1 MLVSKESAN
10 ALNVIAAV
18 MGAEHSKVYMC
29 RAEIVSSKTDRYGM
43 KMEIIVPHRCTI
55 SGRFSKNHNFTG
67 IAIFTDGKVKKYK
80 SANAWEGA
88 RKTIDHSRF

>member
-43 KMEIIVPHRCTI
+43 KMEIILPNKCTI

-67 IAIFTDGKVKKYK
+67 IAIFSDGKVKKYK
-80 SANAWEGA
+80 SANAWKGA
-88 RKTIDHSRF
+88 RKTIDTSKF